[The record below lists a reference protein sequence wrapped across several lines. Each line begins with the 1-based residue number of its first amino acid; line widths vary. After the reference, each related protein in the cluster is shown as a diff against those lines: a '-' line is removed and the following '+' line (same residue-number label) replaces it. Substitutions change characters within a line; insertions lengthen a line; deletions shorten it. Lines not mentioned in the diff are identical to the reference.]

1 MGRDSLASRL
11 RFIKK
16 SLRTLSLALP
26 LLTAAGELP
35 GNENSTVK
43 AICVLRIFP
52 MLELFG
58 IKFPYV
64 GLIL

>member
-1 MGRDSLASRL
+1 
-11 RFIKK
+11 
-16 SLRTLSLALP
+16 